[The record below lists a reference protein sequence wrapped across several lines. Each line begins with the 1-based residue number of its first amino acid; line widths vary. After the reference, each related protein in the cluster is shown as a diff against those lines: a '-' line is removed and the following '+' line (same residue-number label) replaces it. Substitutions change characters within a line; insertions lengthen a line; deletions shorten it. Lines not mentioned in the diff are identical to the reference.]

1 VSEGQVGI
9 RNPISPECVL
19 VTGGS
24 GFIGTHLCRRL
35 QQSGR
40 RYVILDLHPP
50 ASSLKPVRFVQGDVR
65 NPQAIAAAI
74 DGCSEVLHLAA
85 AHHDS
90 GISRDT
96 YFGVNEGS
104 TSLLIEAMSARGIR
118 RICFFSSAAVYGEA
132 IYSRNENHEP
142 NPAGPYGASKLA
154 AESLLRAAAAA
165 GTLDALI
172 IRPTV
177 TFGPENFA
185 NMFSLIRQIQ
195 AGLYLQVGKCTNIKS
210 LSYVDNLVSF
220 ALWAWARHGAGVD
233 EFNWVETPDMTSGEI
248 ASEIA
253 SALGRRIPRIH
264 LPVGLALALA
274 VPIEGIAA
282 LTGRTL
288 SVSRARIRKMAVD
301 KTQYSAAK
309 AIASG
314 FVPSVL
320 LRDALWQ
327 TVSWYMATG
336 KSAPYK
342 RLIPPEAIEPSVEIF
357 P

>member
-1 VSEGQVGI
+1 MSEGQIDLLSSTPLG
-9 RNPISPECVL
+9 CVL

-35 QQSGR
+35 QESGR
-40 RYVILDLHPP
+40 RYVILDLHTP
-50 ASSLKPVRFVQGDVR
+50 ASFLKPERFVRGDVR
-65 NPQAIAAAI
+65 NPLAIASAI

-90 GISRDT
+90 GIARDT
-96 YFGVNEGS
+96 YFDVNEGS
-104 TSLLIEAMSARGIR
+104 TSLLIEAMSARTIR

-132 IYSRNENHEP
+132 NHSRNETHEP
-142 NPAGPYGASKLA
+142 NPIGPYGASKLA
-154 AESLLRAAAAA
+154 AERLLRGAAAA
-165 GTLDALI
+165 GGLDALI

-185 NMFSLIRQIQ
+185 NMFSLIRQID
-195 AGLYLQVGKCTNIKS
+195 AGLYLQVGEGANVKS

-248 ASEIA
+248 ARELA
-253 SALGRRIPRIH
+253 SALGRRIPIIH
-264 LPVGLALALA
+264 LPLGLALALA
-274 VPIEGIAA
+274 LPIEGLAA

-301 KTQYSAAK
+301 KTQFSAAK
-309 AIASG
+309 AISSG
-314 FVPSVL
+314 FVPGVI
-320 LRDALWQ
+320 LRDALRQ
-327 TVSWYMATG
+327 TVSWYMTTG
-336 KSAPYK
+336 KSVPYK
-342 RLIPPEAIEPSVEIF
+342 RLIPPESIEQSVEIF